1 MARVD
6 IAEDHEVVRD
16 GLRRILEAKGH
27 KVVAEIGDG
36 LKVVDEVEAAA
47 PDILILDLG
56 LPHLHG
62 LDVLRQLQHRR
73 AQTRV
78 LVLSAE
84 SRDDFVIA
92 ALKSGARG
100 YLLKSASAKV
110 LVAAVETVAAG
121 GHYVDTDLSDA
132 LVRGIGDGTAESGD
146 PYQALTDREVQVFHG
161 MAEGLS
167 NTAIG
172 DRLFISPRTV
182 ETHRA
187 KIMRQLGLKTQ
198 TDAVLYALRRG
209 LIKLDG

>member
-1 MARVD
+1 MARVA

-16 GLRRILEAKGH
+16 GLRRILESKGH
-27 KVVAEIGDG
+27 EIVAEIGDG
-36 LKVVDEVEAAA
+36 LKVVDQIEAAA

-62 LDVLRQLQHRR
+62 LDVLRHLQQHRMR
-73 AQTRV
+73 THV

-84 SRDDFVIA
+84 SRDDFVIG

-100 YLLKSASAKV
+100 YLLKSASAKE
-110 LVAAVETVAAG
+110 LVAAVEAVAAG
-121 GHYVDTDLSDA
+121 GHYVDTELSDA
-132 LVRGIGDGTAESGD
+132 LVRGIGDGSTEAGD
-146 PYQALTDREVQVFHG
+146 PYQGLTEREVQVFHG

-198 TDAVLYALRRG
+198 TDTVLYALRRG
-209 LIKLDG
+209 LIRLEG